1 MEDLSDLEAGT
12 YTTIIAD
19 ANDCEISIDFTVS
32 EPSVLSAFANIIEP
46 LCNGGDDGSAEIIV
60 SGGNAPYVVENLNNL
75 SAGTYTTIVSDA
87 NGCEMSVDFA
97 VSEPEEISI
106 SEIRSDYSG
115 YCVSCFGG
123 NDGFIDITVNG
134 GNEGDGYTYTWSNG
148 ENSEDIS
155 NLSAGLYSVTVVD
168 VNSCSKS
175 IELEITEPTEL
186 LLLSESYSSDTDE
199 DFCEDVQDGWINI
212 DVAGGVEDYIYSW
225 YKDGAFYSSEE
236 DISDLENGNYEIEV
250 EDNNGCIKS
259 LPFTILE
266 NEELIIDS
274 DVSECIEDTGSISVT
289 MNGCAGTC
297 EYTWTNANGEIISTS
312 SDIDELEIG
321 DYSVVVQD
329 VFGCSIQRDFTI
341 NARPIADFELE
352 EDQFNLSNIPTEFT
366 DLSYDV
372 NIDQWDWDFGDG
384 NSTTVYDNNP
394 VTHLYTMPGTYYVTL
409 SVTDQDGCSNEI
421 TKKIE
426 VLQEYYSYTP
436 SIFTPNNDGLNDTF
450 KPSLLHIDKKSY
462 TMTIFDRWGDEVFYT
477 NDYDKG
483 WDGKL
488 KNGKLLPPDVYSYK
502 ILYSTSVGGEHEE
515 KGKLIM
521 AK

>member
-1 MEDLSDLEAGT
+1 M
-12 YTTIIAD
+12 
-19 ANDCEISIDFTVS
+19 
-32 EPSVLSAFANIIEP
+32 
-46 LCNGGDDGSAEIIV
+46 
-60 SGGNAPYVVENLNNL
+60 
-75 SAGTYTTIVSDA
+75 
-87 NGCEMSVDFA
+87 
-97 VSEPEEISI
+97 
-106 SEIRSDYSG
+106 
-115 YCVSCFGG
+115 
-123 NDGFIDITVNG
+123 
-134 GNEGDGYTYTWSNG
+134 
-148 ENSEDIS
+148 
-155 NLSAGLYSVTVVD
+155 
-168 VNSCSKS
+168 
-175 IELEITEPTEL
+175 
-186 LLLSESYSSDTDE
+186 
-199 DFCEDVQDGWINI
+199 
-212 DVAGGVEDYIYSW
+212 
-225 YKDGAFYSSEE
+225 
-236 DISDLENGNYEIEV
+236 
-250 EDNNGCIKS
+250 S

-289 MNGCAGTC
+289 MNGCAGLC
-297 EYTWTNANGEIISTS
+297 EYTWTNENGEIISTS
-312 SDIDELEIG
+312 SDVDELEIG

-341 NARPIADFELE
+341 NARPIADFEIE
-352 EDQFNLSNIPTEFT
+352 EDQFNLSNMPTEFT

-384 NSTTVYDNNP
+384 NSTTVYENNP
-394 VTHLYTMPGTYYVTL
+394 VSHLYTMPGTYYVTL

-462 TMTIFDRWGDEVFYT
+462 TMIIFDRWGDEVFYT
-477 NDYDKG
+477 NDYDNG

-488 KNGKLLPPDVYSYK
+488 KNGELLPPDIYSYK
-502 ILYSTSVGGEHEE
+502 ILYSTSVGGEQEE